1 MQGVFAAET
10 AVLVHFQPVGIVLF
24 VLCGVVIALF
34 ALCAS
39 QRYFN
44 SCAFCCHNAPSEH
57 EKIKDAEADNDRQ
70 KKYSYIRLRREIQR
84 GIDQLKYG
92 QRFAIDRAPMKL

>member
-1 MQGVFAAET
+1 MGN
-10 AVLVHFQPVGIVLF
+10 I
-24 VLCGVVIALF
+24 
-34 ALCAS
+34 S
-39 QRYFN
+39 QIN
-44 SCAFCCHNAPSEH
+44 VDGQTH
-57 EKIKDAEADNDRQ
+57 KIKDAEADNDRQ